1 MIFLEV
7 LLYALTI
14 KGEGMIVSISRPIVR
29 TVLKGQTFK
38 VDPIS
43 ISTIGT
49 LAPMHSMVICK
60 GLVCVAHLGER
71 SSSEKAKRGCKEPS
85 TPMREK
91 TSYGVVSIGTSFQF
105 KVSKGAL

>member
-1 MIFLEV
+1 
-7 LLYALTI
+7 
-14 KGEGMIVSISRPIVR
+14 MIVSISRPIVR

-71 SSSEKAKRGCKEPS
+71 GCKEPS

-91 TSYGVVSIGTSFQF
+91 TSCGVVSIGTSFQF
-105 KVSKGAL
+105 KVSKRAL